1 MHSQEGKYNM
11 KAASQILGIQPGTLR
26 AWERR
31 YHVIAPVRNEL
42 GYRLYTEEQIKKLK
56 WLISKID
63 QGFTIGQAVSLLENV
78 PLNREL
84 GEKHDGT
91 PITALMNELL
101 DAFLHFNELKAQD
114 IMNTLFSIFT
124 VDKVM
129 LEIFNP
135 LLVQIGDLWK
145 AGEMTSAHEHFAT
158 SIIRSR
164 IEGIFHSL
172 SQTSFLPK
180 AIGVCCPGET
190 HEIGLLMFS
199 SYLRRK
205 GLNVLFLGTS
215 LDEGDLEKV
224 VELTRPRFL
233 FLTCT
238 MPENLTTV
246 LSLVT
251 QFSLN
256 YKKLQ
261 IGIGGRAVNSLKKSE
276 KEQFSSFIVGQTPSD
291 WEFWL
296 AERLG

>member
-1 MHSQEGKYNM
+1 MEINEGKILSEENIMLNQEGKYNM

-56 WLISKID
+56 WLMSKID
-63 QGFTIGQAVSLLENV
+63 QGFTIGQAVALLENTS
-78 PLNREL
+78 LNQEL
-84 GEKHDGT
+84 GENQDGR
-91 PITALMNELL
+91 PIAAFINELL
-101 DAFLHFNELKAQD
+101 DSFLHFNELKAQD
-114 IMNTLFSIFT
+114 IINTLFSLFT

-129 LEIFNP
+129 LEIFKP
-135 LLVQIGDLWK
+135 LLVQIGDLWN
-145 AGEMTSAHEHFAT
+145 AGGMTSAHEHFAT
-158 SIIRSR
+158 AIIRSR
-164 IEGIFHSL
+164 IAMIFHNFA
-172 SQTSFLPK
+172 QTSFLPK
-180 AIGVCCPGET
+180 AVGVCCPGET

-205 GLNVLFLGTS
+205 GLNVLFLGNS

-224 VELTRPRFL
+224 VKLTHPRFL

-238 MPENLTTV
+238 MPENL
-246 LSLVT
+246 
-251 QFSLN
+251 
-256 YKKLQ
+256 
-261 IGIGGRAVNSLKKSE
+261 KKSE
-276 KEQFSSFIVGQTPSD
+276 HEQFSSFIVGETLSD